1 MEAYKTNCIPIYYG
15 SDKVAEDFN
24 PETFINGHDFSTAED
39 LINYIKKVDNN
50 EELYRSFLHKPIFS
64 KKMLEIFNDPD
75 EKYFKLIAQKIIE

>member
-1 MEAYKTNCIPIYYG
+1 MAKDN
-15 SDKVAEDFN
+15 S
-24 PETFINGHDFSTAED
+24 
-39 LINYIKKVDNN
+39 NYTPRLLTKYN